1 MTYPTITGDLNM
13 KNMHVG
19 VNFDDRDIPEKDLPK
34 ERLEGA
40 KTKDLEGIVKKL
52 QRQNVNYN
60 KEYYK
65 GV

>member
-1 MTYPTITGDLNM
+1 M

-40 KTKDLEGIVKKL
+40 KTKDLEGTVKKL

-60 KEYYK
+60 REYYK